1 MRFTVCLLPV
11 TLLCASCA
19 TATNAPLSGAM
30 LPPTLTLPAL
40 DPLPPAL
47 ELSFTDRMRNFLSG
61 KLPELTKFEPISA
74 NVEQP
79 TALPGK

>member
-1 MRFTVCLLPV
+1 MKFAICLLPV

-19 TATNAPLSGAM
+19 TATNAPQGM
-30 LPPTLTLPAL
+30 PNLPPTIKLPAL

-61 KLPELTKFEPISA
+61 KLPEPMRSE
-74 NVEQP
+74 
-79 TALPGK
+79 

>member
-1 MRFTVCLLPV
+1 MRFAVCLLPV

-40 DPLPPAL
+40 DPLPAAAQT
-47 ELSFTDRMRNFLSG
+47 SFSDRMQQWLSG
-61 KLPELTKFEPISA
+61 SLAT
-74 NVEQP
+74 P
-79 TALPGK
+79 TSSE

>member
-1 MRFTVCLLPV
+1 MRFAVCLLPV

-47 ELSFTDRMRNFLSG
+47 ELSFSDRMRNFLSG
-61 KLPELTKFEPISA
+61 KLPEPMKFEPISA
-74 NVEQP
+74 SAEQP
-79 TALPGK
+79 MTQPGK